1 MPAIET
7 NKKGK
12 LKKKMLYPQQHQQ
25 PTSSFPSPASN
36 PHQPLTAT
44 SSSFSQSLTAKNN
57 QKPRSKTEIYS
68 PTSFSGVSINAGQNK
83 QVSPRAEPLGGESA
97 SQPVSISSV
106 NTSMHQNSGS
116 SGSPSPNVSGQ
127 SSNSEK
133 TVSTS
138 VPPQLSRQ
146 RKTYLTL
153 AWNFSS
159 LWLCFT

>member
-12 LKKKMLYPQQHQQ
+12 LKKKMLYPQQHTTPVT
-25 PTSSFPSPASN
+25 PTTNFPSPANNS
-36 PHQPLTAT
+36 HIPLTSTA
-44 SSSFSQSLTAKNN
+44 SNISQALMVKNI

-68 PTSFSGVSINAGQNK
+68 PTSFNNVSVNTVVNK
-83 QVSPRAEPLGGESA
+83 QTSPRTDQPRSELG
-97 SQPVSISSV
+97 SQPMGISGV
-106 NTSMHQNSGS
+106 NTSMHQNSSS

-138 VPPQLSRQ
+138 VPPQLTKQ
-146 RKTYLTL
+146 RKI
-153 AWNFSS
+153 
-159 LWLCFT
+159 